1 MGRMTTTSSQQADLR
16 RAPARVVL
24 AAGLLLA
31 AAGVFTQFLT
41 GVPGFPPIPPGPIIL
56 AVAALVVAVV
66 RWRWAP
72 AGGPAVAVFIT
83 VGFLTVGFLA
93 SVSGSRLANPSAL
106 GSFLGTWSMAIGL
119 VIALV
124 SAVVSLVI
132 AARARRIRT

>member
-1 MGRMTTTSSQQADLR
+1 MTTTSSQRADLR
-16 RAPARVVL
+16 RTPARVVL
-24 AAGLLLA
+24 VAGLLLA

-56 AVAALVVAVV
+56 AVAALVVAVA

-72 AGGPAVAVFIT
+72 AVGLAVAVFI
-83 VGFLTVGFLA
+83 TVGFLA
-93 SVSGSRLANPSAL
+93 SVSGSRLANPAAL
-106 GSFLGTWSMAIGL
+106 GPFLGTWSMAIGL